1 MVLQPPMTDMT
12 DSQPGAALIR
22 IYSTRT
28 CGPCRRAKALLT
40 SKGVAFEEIDVTTN
54 HQLRAEVADRTGW
67 RTVPMIFVGDHFIGG
82 YEDLL
87 ELEAD
92 GELDLVLGLSSAAD

>member
-1 MVLQPPMTDMT
+1 MTT
-12 DSQPGAALIR
+12 PAVSTAAPVR
-22 IYSTRT
+22 IYGTRF
-28 CGPCRRAKALLT
+28 CGPCRRAKALLQ
-40 SKGVAFEEIDVTTN
+40 SKGVAFDDVDLS
-54 HQLRAEVADRTGW
+54 HDHDLRARLSEQTGW

-92 GELDLVLGLSSAAD
+92 GELDLVLGLPD